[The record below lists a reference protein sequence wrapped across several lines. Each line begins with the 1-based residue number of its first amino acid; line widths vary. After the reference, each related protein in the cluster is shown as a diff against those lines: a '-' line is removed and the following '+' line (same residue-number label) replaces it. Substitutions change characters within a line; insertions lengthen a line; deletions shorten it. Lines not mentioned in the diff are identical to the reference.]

1 MTKRP
6 NDETP
11 APDADVCGIEERRE
25 AIRNLARR
33 LFASPVPTSALFAL
47 LDEDKAPLWAFAEF
61 QHLAKNEAERRGRCK
76 EIVTCSPQ
84 KRGVPALTFSMLDV
98 TIKELQKELGRCPKA
113 AEVCRRLSDKRKTT
127 EDTEKR
133 AVRRLL
139 ASIIE
144 NDLEYLAA
152 IDAGIE
158 GEYWSAR
165 YGDCEARSESMT
177 LTEYI
182 KYLTHTPEEI
192 DPLF

>member
-6 NDETP
+6 NDKTP
-11 APDADVCGIEERRE
+11 APDVCGIEERRE

-33 LFASPVPTSALFAL
+33 LFASPVPTSALSAL
-47 LDEDKAPLWAFAEF
+47 LDEDKAPLWAFAELPN
-61 QHLAKNEAERRGRCK
+61 LAKNEAERRGRCK
-76 EIVTCSPQ
+76 EIITCSPQ
-84 KRGVPALTFSMLDV
+84 KRGVPALTFSMLDE

-144 NDLEYLAA
+144 NDPEYLAA
-152 IDAGIE
+152 IDEGIE
-158 GEYWSAR
+158 GEYWSAK
-165 YGDCEARSESMT
+165 YGDCKAESESMT